1 MFRSSCLWSRQFTDS
16 PLLAVII
23 WIKNSSYFR
32 GMALLKE
39 VYHWGWALRV
49 ESLILLP
56 IAFFSFHCFLC
67 FLLAF
72 EDVRDQL
79 TLEAL
84 FPLWDLVLVY
94 FVTVL
99 FFISCIVLCYVWVIL
114 HRTFTFLSYSLLCMF
129 HIIFVVAMK
138 ITFNIQK
145 LQHTVLNL
153 NSLPW
158 ETHNSCFLTVVPH
171 PFLLLH
177 WDYNFSVNV
186 SQSIN

>member
-16 PLLAVII
+16 PFLTVII
-23 WIKNSSYFR
+23 WIKNSSSYFG
-32 GMALLKE
+32 GMTLLKE
-39 VYHWGWALRV
+39 VYHWGCTLRV
-49 ESLILLP
+49 ESLTLLP
-56 IAFFSFHCFLC
+56 IAFF
-67 FLLAF
+67 AF
-72 EDVRDQL
+72 CLHLRMRDQL

-99 FFISCIVLCYVWVIL
+99 FFIPCIALCCVWIIL
-114 HRTFTFLSYSLLCMF
+114 HRTFTFLSYPLLCMF

-145 LQHTVLNL
+145 LQHTVFNL
-153 NSLPW
+153 NNLPW